1 MDENLSR
8 KPNQLIKETSPY
20 LLQHA
25 YNPVNWYPWGEEA
38 LQTALTEDKPIFL
51 SVGYS
56 SCHWCHV
63 MAHESFENDEI
74 AKIMNEN
81 FVSIKVDREE
91 RPDIDDI
98 YQRACQLTTGTGGWP
113 LSVFLTPTQKPYYV
127 GTYFPVTN
135 RHGLPSF
142 GTILIKLADVYK
154 NRKNEVISST
164 EEFMQALKDTSMD
177 VSAHEGETLE
187 KSMLDEAAVTLL
199 HMGDPLHGGFGQSPK
214 FPNPSNLL
222 FLLRAYD
229 LSGITKYRDFVRF
242 TADKMAAGGIYDHIG
257 GGFARYSTDQKW
269 LVPHFEKMLYDNALL
284 TSVYSELYQITGKAD
299 YLKVVNGILQFVI
312 REMTSSGGGF
322 YSSQDADSE
331 GSEGKFYTWSYKE
344 ISEIL
349 DAEIFQLFCDYFGIT
364 QGGNFEGSNILNIQ
378 TTMRELSRR
387 HGHSEEWISSRINDS
402 INKIYGIRL
411 ARVRPGTDE
420 KVLTSWNGLM
430 MSGFVDGYRV
440 TGNTNYLEA
449 CKTAF
454 EFIENNLAYGG
465 NRLYRVFKN
474 GQAKINGYLDDYG
487 FYIKAILDLFAVDSR
502 SRYLE
507 RALSYTNAMIKHFWD
522 PERGDFF
529 FTSDDHEKLILRTK
543 NHYDLAIP
551 SGNSVA
557 AANLLRLHY
566 YTQEQDYLIK
576 ATKLIKLI
584 SKSAI
589 ENPFGFGQLLSA
601 LYLKVKS
608 PVEICIVRRANATNQ
623 LVNSSMAQWLNRQF
637 IPNSISAVIEEGLEL
652 ERLQKYSYFKG
663 KVGKQDIEK
672 VSEYSFVCQNFT
684 CSVPIYS
691 AENLEGHVKNIET
704 KRLNQN

>member
-1 MDENLSR
+1 
-8 KPNQLIKETSPY
+8 
-20 LLQHA
+20 
-25 YNPVNWYPWGEEA
+25 
-38 LQTALTEDKPIFL
+38 
-51 SVGYS
+51 
-56 SCHWCHV
+56 
-63 MAHESFENDEI
+63 MAHESFENEEI

-142 GTILIKLADVYK
+142 DTILTKLADVYK

-187 KSMLDEAAVTLL
+187 KSMLDEGAVTLL
-199 HMGDPLHGGFGQSPK
+199 QMGDPLHGGFGQSPK

-284 TSVYSELYQITGKAD
+284 TSVYSELYQITGNAD
-299 YLKVVNGILQFVI
+299 YLKVVDGILHYVI
-312 REMTSSGGGF
+312 REMTSNGGGF

-344 ISEIL
+344 ISETV
-349 DAEIFQLFCDYFGIT
+349 DAEIFQLFCDYFGVT

-378 TTMRELSRR
+378 TTTRELSRR
-387 HGHSEEWISSRINDS
+387 RGHSEEWISSRINDA
-402 INKIYGIRL
+402 IDKLYGIRN

-420 KVLTSWNGLM
+420 KVITSWNGLM

-440 TGNTNYLEA
+440 TGNIKYLEA
-449 CKTAF
+449 SKNAF
-454 EFIENNLAYGG
+454 EFIENNLVYGG
-465 NRLYRVFKN
+465 DRLYRVFKN
-474 GQAKINGYLDDYG
+474 GHAKINGYLDDYG
-487 FYIKAILDLFAVDSR
+487 FYIKAILDLFAVDSKFQ
-502 SRYLE
+502 YLE
-507 RALSYTNAMIKHFWD
+507 RAVSYTNAMIKHFWD

-557 AANLLRLHY
+557 ATNLLRLHY
-566 YTQEQDYLIK
+566 YTQEQDYLMK
-576 ATKLIKLI
+576 ATKLINLI
-584 SKSAI
+584 SKPAI

-623 LVNSSMAQWLNRQF
+623 LVDSPLASWLNKQF
-637 IPNSISAVIEEGLEL
+637 IPNSISAVVEEGLEM

-663 KVGKQDIEK
+663 RVHGNDMEK
-672 VSEYSFVCQNFT
+672 VSEYSLVCQNFT
-684 CSVPIYS
+684 CSVPIFS
-691 AENLEGHVKNIET
+691 VENLEGHVKNMET
-704 KRLNQN
+704 NRLKRN

>member
-1 MDENLSR
+1 
-8 KPNQLIKETSPY
+8 
-20 LLQHA
+20 
-25 YNPVNWYPWGEEA
+25 
-38 LQTALTEDKPIFL
+38 
-51 SVGYS
+51 
-56 SCHWCHV
+56 
-63 MAHESFENDEI
+63 
-74 AKIMNEN
+74 
-81 FVSIKVDREE
+81 
-91 RPDIDDI
+91 
-98 YQRACQLTTGTGGWP
+98 
-113 LSVFLTPTQKPYYV
+113 
-127 GTYFPVTN
+127 
-135 RHGLPSF
+135 
-142 GTILIKLADVYK
+142 
-154 NRKNEVISST
+154 
-164 EEFMQALKDTSMD
+164 
-177 VSAHEGETLE
+177 
-187 KSMLDEAAVTLL
+187 
-199 HMGDPLHGGFGQSPK
+199 MGDPLHGGFGQSPK

-284 TSVYSELYQITGKAD
+284 TSVYSELYQITGNAD
-299 YLKVVNGILQFVI
+299 YLKVVDGILHYVI

-344 ISEIL
+344 ISETV
-349 DAEIFQLFCDYFGIT
+349 DAEIFQLFCDYFGVT

-378 TTMRELSRR
+378 TTTRELSRR
-387 HGHSEEWISSRINDS
+387 RGHSEEWISSRINDA
-402 INKIYGIRL
+402 IDKLYGIRN

-420 KVLTSWNGLM
+420 KVITSWNGLM

-440 TGNTNYLEA
+440 TGNIKYLEA
-449 CKTAF
+449 SKNAF
-454 EFIENNLAYGG
+454 EFIENNLVYGG
-465 NRLYRVFKN
+465 DRLYRVFKN
-474 GQAKINGYLDDYG
+474 GHAKINGYLDDYG
-487 FYIKAILDLFAVDSR
+487 FYIKAILDLFAVDSK
-502 SRYLE
+502 SQYLE

-557 AANLLRLHY
+557 ATNLLRLHY
-566 YTQEQDYLIK
+566 YTQEQDYLMK
-576 ATKLIKLI
+576 ATKLINLI
-584 SKSAI
+584 SKPAI

-623 LVNSSMAQWLNRQF
+623 LVDSPLASWLNKQF
-637 IPNSISAVIEEGLEL
+637 IPNSISAVVEEGLEM

-663 KVGKQDIEK
+663 KVHGNDIEK

-684 CSVPIYS
+684 CSVPIFS
-691 AENLEGHVKNIET
+691 VENLEGHVKNMET
-704 KRLNQN
+704 NRLKRN